1 MDQLLEQIA
10 DIGENE
16 IGDLLT
22 AVLKR
27 YGELFPE
34 WEIST
39 LSLYKDEER
48 DEQIDRIIEMLEKM
62 KTLQ

>member
-34 WEIST
+34 WEICT
-39 LSLYKDEER
+39 LSLLIAPDTPYSLVD
-48 DEQIDRIIEMLEKM
+48 
-62 KTLQ
+62 

>member
-34 WEIST
+34 WEICT

-62 KTLQ
+62 KSLQ